1 MARIWRLT
9 THHKYQLDAL
19 DWYRSER
26 FIALNWGWTG
36 DLRTDEPAASEQA
49 IQKLIGPTDD
59 HHAARC
65 LWEFW
70 RVMETNDLVILRL
83 SDEYSNDCVVRVGDY
98 YWDRTYPPKI
108 NHYPDCDEYEWQ
120 GHLYKRNWEYFHR
133 RRMAFVGNMN
143 DARQLWES
151 TAIAPGYSV
160 YMALNQRVYK

>member
-1 MARIWRLT
+1 MAKIWRLA

-49 IQKLIGPTDD
+49 IQELIGPTDD

-70 RVMETNDLVILRL
+70 RVMEINDLVILRL

-98 YWDRTYPPKI
+98 YWAVSYT
-108 NHYPDCDEYEWQ
+108 
-120 GHLYKRNWEYFHR
+120 HLDVYKRQIGSRRDRHRHR
-133 RRMAFVGNMN
+133 RFDSPAGGAVRHYR
-143 DARQLWES
+143 D
-151 TAIAPGYSV
+151 
-160 YMALNQRVYK
+160 